1 MDETLHALGGILLRA
16 LPTFFL
22 VVLLHFYLKY
32 VFFRPLDRVL
42 QARYDATEG
51 ARRLAER
58 SLLRASAKAEEY
70 ETRLR
75 AVRAEI
81 YKEQEE
87 ARRRLEKD
95 QAAAIDQA
103 RHSAGAAVAAARAQL
118 DGEVME
124 AKRALD
130 REAEVLAVRIA
141 EAVLPRRA
149 A

>member
-51 ARRLAER
+51 ARRLAES

>member
-51 ARRLAER
+51 ARRLAES

-118 DGEVME
+118 DGEAME